1 MNDKLLMERK
11 RLYDEVERFSGMPTL
26 EYDDILRDLERK
38 IVQIEEQLTETCD
51 VCGGEKLM
59 YGPANKM
66 VYGLYD
72 PPNGLCEGTGDCDS
86 AFEKA
91 WREVKIVK
99 FNEEFK
105 QRTREM
111 GDAPMSSYG
120 ITDYESL
127 DSYGNPIGDYTIP
140 THLESSQPLREFIRG
155 ELINEIALKAEEI
168 ATHGESN
175 IVQAIEDATGMS
187 EGSGIGDSNMIDL
200 IESVKD
206 ELVEKIR
213 QL

>member
-1 MNDKLLMERK
+1 MSSEAF
-11 RLYDEVERFSGMPTL
+11 DE
-26 EYDDILRDLERK
+26 
-38 IVQIEEQLTETCD
+38 
-51 VCGGEKLM
+51 
-59 YGPANKM
+59 
-66 VYGLYD
+66 
-72 PPNGLCEGTGDCDS
+72 
-86 AFEKA
+86 A

-99 FNEEFK
+99 SNEEFK

-111 GDAPMSSYG
+111 GEAPMSDYG
-120 ITDYESL
+120 IMDYESL
-127 DSYGNPIGDYTIP
+127 DSYGRPMDDYQIP
-140 THLESSQPLREFIRG
+140 THLESSQPLREYIRG
-155 ELINEIALKAEEI
+155 ELINEMALKAEEI

-175 IVQAIEDATGMS
+175 IVQSIENATGMA

>member
-1 MNDKLLMERK
+1 LNNKQAF
-11 RLYDEVERFSGMPTL
+11 DE
-26 EYDDILRDLERK
+26 
-38 IVQIEEQLTETCD
+38 
-51 VCGGEKLM
+51 
-59 YGPANKM
+59 
-66 VYGLYD
+66 
-72 PPNGLCEGTGDCDS
+72 
-86 AFEKA
+86 A